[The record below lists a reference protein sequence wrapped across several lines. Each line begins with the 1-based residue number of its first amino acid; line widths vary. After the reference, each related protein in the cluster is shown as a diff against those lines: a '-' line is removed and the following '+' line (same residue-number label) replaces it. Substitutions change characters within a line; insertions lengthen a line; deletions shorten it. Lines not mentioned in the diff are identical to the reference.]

1 MKQLEFD
8 FMGNKFGLDPKS
20 KNSTNE
26 TKIPD
31 FDYWYAENSAERRD
45 YGETPYP
52 KRKALMVYKHL
63 VKTGFFK
70 KGG

>member
-1 MKQLEFD
+1 MPNLSQTEDLVAVE
-8 FMGNKFGLDPKS
+8 
-20 KNSTNE
+20 
-26 TKIPD
+26 D

-45 YGETPYP
+45 YGETPYT

>member
-8 FMGNKFGLDPKS
+8 FMENKIGLDPKS

-45 YGETPYP
+45 YGETPYT

-63 VKTGFFK
+63 VKTGFFE
-70 KGG
+70 KGE